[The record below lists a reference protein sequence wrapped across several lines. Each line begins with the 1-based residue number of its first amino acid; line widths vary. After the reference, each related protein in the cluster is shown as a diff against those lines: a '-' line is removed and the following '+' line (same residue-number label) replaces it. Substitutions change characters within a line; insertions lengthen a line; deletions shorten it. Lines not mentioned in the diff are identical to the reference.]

1 MLIPPT
7 PQEIQIFDGMAQ
19 FYRCFIKKIVL
30 IMSPITK
37 LLKNFEVFE
46 WNEE

>member
-7 PQEIQIFDGMAQ
+7 PQEIQVFDEMEQ
-19 FYRCFIKKIVL
+19 FDKCFIKKIVL

-37 LLKNFEVFE
+37 LLKIFEVFE
-46 WNEE
+46 WTE